1 MLTETK
7 MKGGKGADTVLP
19 SSDLQRALYLIK
31 RARALDERVLSL
43 QRQGKVIGTYAP
55 FSGQEAA
62 QIGAVMAMEPEDWL
76 FPTYR
81 DGAALTAFGYPL
93 SYLFA
98 FPTGVDARWKR
109 PEKLHLWPPAISIAS
124 HLPHAVG
131 FAMAAQFRQDPLV
144 VLAFCGDGAT
154 SEGDF
159 HEALNLA
166 GLFHAPVVFVIE
178 NNGYAISLPRS
189 RQTASATLAQKAEAY
204 GFSGVQ
210 VDGHDLLAVYTVV
223 RHAMKR
229 ARQGEGPTLIE
240 AEVSRF
246 GPHTTADD
254 PTKYRSKEELEA
266 ERKKDPLPRLT
277 QYLREQGVWDDIKEQ
292 QANER
297 IEEEL
302 QRAEQEAVKLAE
314 ADPQVIFDNV
324 YAHPPQTFLEHRD
337 AFLRQLREGGALS

>member
-1 MLTETK
+1 MLTEEK
-7 MKGGKGADTVLP
+7 MKGGKGADTALQP
-19 SSDLQRALYLIK
+19 SDLERALYLMK

-62 QIGAVMAMEPEDWL
+62 QIGAVMAMESNDWL

-131 FAMAAQFRQDPLV
+131 FAMAAQFRHDPLV

-166 GLFHAPVVFVIE
+166 GLFHAPVVLVIE

-204 GFSGVQ
+204 GFPGVQ

-223 RHAMKR
+223 RRAVER
-229 ARQGEGPTLIE
+229 ARQGEGPTLIKP
-240 AEVSRF
+240 EVSLC
-246 GPHTTADD
+246 PHTTADD

-277 QYLREQGVWDDIKEQ
+277 QYLREQGAWDDTKEQ
-292 QANER
+292 QATDR
-297 IEEEL
+297 IVEEL
-302 QRAEQEAVKLAE
+302 HRAEREAVKLAE
-314 ADPQVIFDNV
+314 ADPRVIFDNV
-324 YAHPPQTFLEHRD
+324 YAHPPKTFLAQRN
-337 AFLRQLREGGALS
+337 AFLRELREGGAPS